1 MRIRKMISGIG
12 VICLLTACTNQAT
25 PNQGGQNQGAANQG
39 AQTQSMH
46 QQAAPG
52 HDHTTVIPS
61 VDRDKKLTTNQYG
74 ATNSGMGTATYSMM
88 GSSGLND
95 GGPSSNLE
103 ARLAAAG
110 VNGVNVLVVHDCVFL
125 APADGKTLST
135 NSMDETQNH
144 LLSPYEGS
152 SYRGPSRPTDKIGT
166 MGASAQAQTLSKAK
180 DQIERIYGGGVEIR
194 TVTNPQAIAAMDR
207 IKQATRPGKES
218 ANIGDD
224 LALLFRSGSKQP

>member
-1 MRIRKMISGIG
+1 MRIRRMISGIAA
-12 VICLLTACTNQAT
+12 VCLLAACANQAT
-25 PNQGGQNQGAANQG
+25 PGQGGQNQGTANQG
-39 AQTQSMH
+39 AQTHSMH

-61 VDRDKKLTTNQYG
+61 VDRDKKLTTNQHG
-74 ATNSGMGTATYSMM
+74 ATNSGMGTATYSRI
-88 GSSGLND
+88 GSSGLDD

-103 ARLAAAG
+103 SRLAAAG

-152 SYRGPSRPTDKIGT
+152 SYRGPQRPTDKIGT
-166 MGASAQAQTLSKAK
+166 MGASAHTHTLSKAK

-194 TVTNPQAIAAMDR
+194 TVTNPQAISAMER
-207 IKQATRPGKES
+207 IKQETKAGKGH
-218 ANIGDD
+218 ANIAKDM
-224 LALLFRSGSKQP
+224 ALLFRSASKQP